1 MFIIGSGYI
10 QTIHEL
16 LLLHVFTHNISNN
29 VTTHHTKAQLS
40 VSSAASSDYKKYSVF
55 MQIGLRCCQY
65 HFNHRIKV
73 ACIQFFL
80 KDENIHSLIYHN
92 YLFCFMGINVHTFR
106 IVLNEK
112 LAFTVIII

>member
-1 MFIIGSGYI
+1 MNCYYYMCLLTTSATTSPHTI
-10 QTIHEL
+10 QK
-16 LLLHVFTHNISNN
+16 
-29 VTTHHTKAQLS
+29 HHYQCRQQHQ
-40 VSSAASSDYKKYSVF
+40 YSVF

-73 ACIQFFL
+73 ACIHFFL
-80 KDENIHSLIYHN
+80 KDENIHSVIYHN